1 MVNHHFVAID
11 CLGLVF
17 VREDARCVA
26 GQSVFGSLPRVMKTL
41 FLDHVDDV
49 ACRQFRRLAA
59 QFLAKLHTPVIQH
72 VADNRRRNGV
82 GERRTRLAHHADH
95 MPITNKRAA
104 RTALIDT
111 AGEDDGLRFAADDL
125 ALGHRPGAAGAR
137 EADDRDRVSGIGP
150 RRRIEPQHRYAV
162 GDVTGEQ
169 QSGQP
174 LRVSSFEFDDLC
186 RQRPRPLGEELH
198 LYLGSA
204 LHHVG
209 RGHDV
214 RASACQSH
222 DETASFLAATV

>member
-1 MVNHHFVAID
+1 
-11 CLGLVF
+11 
-17 VREDARCVA
+17 
-26 GQSVFGSLPRVMKTL
+26 MKTL
-41 FLDHVDDV
+41 FPDHVDDV
-49 ACRQFRRLAA
+49 AGQQFRRPAA

-72 VADNRRRNGV
+72 VADNRRRDGV
-82 GERRTRLAHHADH
+82 SERRARLGHHADH
-95 MPITNKRAA
+95 LAIANERAA
-104 RTALIDT
+104 RAALIDT

-125 ALGHRPGAAGAR
+125 ALGHRPGAAGSR
-137 EADDRDRVSGIGP
+137 EADDGDRVSGIDR
-150 RRRIEPQHRYAV
+150 RRRIKPQHRYAV
-162 GDVTGEQ
+162 GDVAGER

-198 LYLGSA
+198 LHLGSS

-209 RGHDV
+209 RGHDM